1 VRWVAHEAHA
11 GTHPELACGDV
22 HVWQASLDVTAS
34 QQLLLGGS
42 ASPAERERAA
52 RFRLP
57 PDGERFLA
65 RRGLL
70 RLLISRYVGSSPES
84 VKLRYGVN
92 GKPELAES
100 PRRSALRFNVSHSDG
115 LGLFAFARERDV
127 GIDVEALRAVPEAER
142 IAEDF
147 FSTRERV
154 ALRVLP
160 TAARL
165 ESFLRRWTCKE
176 AYLKATGEG
185 LARPL
190 DTVEIE
196 IAAEATWLRVPDSS
210 RWTLREISP
219 AAGYVGALVASAS

>member
-1 VRWVAHEAHA
+1 VSR
-11 GTHPELACGDV
+11 
-22 HVWQASLDVTAS
+22 
-34 QQLLLGGS
+34 QLLLGGC

-57 PDGERFLA
+57 RDGDRFLA
-65 RRGLL
+65 RRALL
-70 RLLISRYVGSSPES
+70 RLLISRYLGSPAET
-84 VKLRYGVN
+84 VELRYGAN

-100 PRRSALRFNVSHSDG
+100 RRAGLRFNVSHSGG

-127 GIDVEALRAVPEAER
+127 GIDVEALRPVPEAER

-147 FSTRERV
+147 FSTRER
-154 ALRVLP
+154 AAFRVLP

-196 IAAEATWLRVPDSS
+196 MAAEATWLRVPDSS

-219 AAGYVGALVASAS
+219 AAGYVAALVVSAA